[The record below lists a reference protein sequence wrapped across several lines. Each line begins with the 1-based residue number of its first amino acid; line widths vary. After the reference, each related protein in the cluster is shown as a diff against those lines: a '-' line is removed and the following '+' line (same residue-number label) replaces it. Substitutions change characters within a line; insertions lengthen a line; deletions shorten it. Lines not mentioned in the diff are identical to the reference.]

1 MPKTI
6 RLSYYSLTFFIKF
19 LSTYL
24 IVSAYLSLIHKQATV
39 SSRVGSESANSM
51 DVDGHNGED
60 LGGTDI
66 DNIHGSNQHSENNAL
81 CDDAA

>member
-19 LSTYL
+19 LNTYL
-24 IVSAYLSLIHKQATV
+24 IVSAYLSLIHKQATG
-39 SSRVGSESANSM
+39 SSHVGSESANIM
-51 DVDGHNGED
+51 DVNDHNGED
-60 LGGTDI
+60 LGGTNI
-66 DNIHGSNQHSENNAL
+66 VNIHGSNQHSENNAL